1 MAGVKILRRCDLL
14 TGTCMH
20 TVCCVGGDIVNVREN
35 VQRGR
40 AGADSACGMR
50 AESQCVCG

>member
-1 MAGVKILRRCDLL
+1 VAGVKILRRCDLL

-20 TVCCVGGDIVNVREN
+20 TVWARERSGEN

-40 AGADSACGMR
+40 AGADSACGMG